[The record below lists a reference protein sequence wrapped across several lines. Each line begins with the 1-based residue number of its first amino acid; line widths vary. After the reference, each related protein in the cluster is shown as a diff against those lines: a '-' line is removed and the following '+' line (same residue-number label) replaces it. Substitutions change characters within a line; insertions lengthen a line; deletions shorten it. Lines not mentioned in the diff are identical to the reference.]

1 MAELKNVKIRKRTEW
16 TGLFEKTTRKLEQ
29 TMRKEKNRINKLS

>member
-16 TGLFEKTTRKLEQ
+16 TGLLEKTTRKLEQ
-29 TMRKEKNRINKLS
+29 TISKEKK